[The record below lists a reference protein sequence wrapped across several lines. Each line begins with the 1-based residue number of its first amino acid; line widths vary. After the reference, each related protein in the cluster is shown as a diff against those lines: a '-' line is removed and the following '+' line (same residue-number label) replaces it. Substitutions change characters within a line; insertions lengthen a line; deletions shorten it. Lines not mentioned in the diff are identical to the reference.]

1 MRLKFKLWLD
11 YYVGGLLLGFLKIPT
26 MILGQLMGRD
36 HDLVN
41 CRTVTYLKMMGGGSL
56 VISYP
61 ALLALKQNPKI
72 ERLQLL
78 TTPAIRPFAES
89 LGVFDEIIVIR
100 DRSLPLLVGDSCR
113 ALIRLF
119 RTDAIIDL
127 EIYSRL
133 TTIFALLTCAR
144 NRVCFY
150 TNASFWRKNISTHLL
165 FCNITNGIYESY
177 DQVARLFN
185 AEPTP
190 ISICRQEFRHH
201 LNVGDRHPGDCKRI
215 GVAPGCSDLS
225 KERMLRTEEWVKIL
239 LAKAKPGNC
248 SFEFL
253 GGPGD
258 KEIIR
263 QIREQLPSGLQGVSF
278 AGQLALIDSVRRV
291 AEIDE
296 LVCID
301 SALLH
306 YARLCGTP
314 VDVYMGPTDPR
325 VLLRPMEPNH
335 DTIHYLRIACSPCIH
350 LATEPPCNGDNICMR
365 YAADPDSPGTRNPI
379 WIQH

>member
-1 MRLKFKLWLD
+1 MRSRRRYQFAGKSSVIISTSETGTPVTANALES
-11 YYVGGLLLGFLKIPT
+11 LLGAPT
-26 MILGQLMGRD
+26 
-36 HDLVN
+36 
-41 CRTVTYLKMMGGGSL
+41 S
-56 VISYP
+56 
-61 ALLALKQNPKI
+61 
-72 ERLQLL
+72 
-78 TTPAIRPFAES
+78 
-89 LGVFDEIIVIR
+89 
-100 DRSLPLLVGDSCR
+100 
-113 ALIRLF
+113 
-119 RTDAIIDL
+119 
-127 EIYSRL
+127 
-133 TTIFALLTCAR
+133 AR
-144 NRVCFY
+144 NACCELK
-150 TNASFWRKNISTHLL
+150 SGS
-165 FCNITNGIYESY
+165 
-177 DQVARLFN
+177 
-185 AEPTP
+185 
-190 ISICRQEFRHH
+190 
-201 LNVGDRHPGDCKRI
+201 
-215 GVAPGCSDLS
+215 
-225 KERMLRTEEWVKIL
+225 
-239 LAKAKPGNC
+239 KPGNC